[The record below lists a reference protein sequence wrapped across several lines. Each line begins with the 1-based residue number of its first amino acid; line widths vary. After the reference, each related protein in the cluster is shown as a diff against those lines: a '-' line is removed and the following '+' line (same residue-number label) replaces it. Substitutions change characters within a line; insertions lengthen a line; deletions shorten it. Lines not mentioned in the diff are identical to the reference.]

1 MCQPKSR
8 GGQRC
13 AFHTRN
19 TLTEAHGAYYRNPS
33 TQNWERVQEARAEYA
48 ATPGG
53 RAAMEQELARV
64 GVDTA
69 EGIDLAAA
77 LRRGEQI
84 GERNKAVGAALRNG
98 DGLPAA
104 AGDALADRY
113 ARSVKAGRPDLHPD
127 VVDLYTHDSSAAI
140 RLAVAKRDDL
150 TEAQAQ
156 RLAADENFG
165 VRQTLARHTRHPG
178 VMASLAGDP
187 ESLVDLAH
195 NPHATAPAL
204 DRMLAASNSISVSGI
219 AVRQAIARHP
229 NTASATLELLTMDP
243 DRSVSSAA
251 HRALTHPDERASGS
265 GRYGIETIG
274 QRQPQPAAACSKCG
288 QQGYPSRPL
297 ERTTYGRV
305 HVGGC

>member
-19 TLTEAHGAYYRNPS
+19 ALTEAHGAYYRNPS
-33 TQNWERVQEARAEYA
+33 AQNWERVQEARAEYA

-98 DGLPAA
+98 SPLPVG

-113 ARSVKAGRPDLHPD
+113 ARTVKAASPDLHPD
-127 VVDLYTHDSSAAI
+127 VVDLYTHDPVASI
-140 RLAVAKRDDL
+140 RLAIAKRDDL
-150 TEAQAQ
+150 TEAQAA
-156 RLAADENFG
+156 RLAGDENFG
-165 VRQTLARHTRHPG
+165 VRQALARHTRHQA
-178 VMASLAGDP
+178 VLASLVGDS
-187 ESLVDLAH
+187 ESVVDLAH
-195 NPHATAPAL
+195 NPHAQAPLL
-204 DRMLAASNSISVSGI
+204 DRLVAASNSLSVTGI
-219 AVRQAIARHP
+219 AVRQAVAKHP
-229 NTASATLELLTMDP
+229 NTASATRELLTLDP
-243 DRSVSSAA
+243 DRTVSSAA
-251 HRALTHPDERASGS
+251 HRALAHPEERGT
-265 GRYGIETIG
+265 GNRYGIETLG
-274 QRQPQPAAACSKCG
+274 RRQPQSAAACSKCG
-288 QQGYPSRPL
+288 QQGYPSKPL